1 MPPFQQKAP
10 TAYLVIRQGGRW
22 SDVFRLPTDRPFVLG
37 RASHCDIVVPDD
49 RTSRRHAEITW
60 TGEHWEIRDLGSRN
74 GTAVDGRVLT
84 GPHPLRYGE
93 LIQVTACQATFVD
106 GLAEALPAT
115 SDLHPLS
122 DSGRSEQMTGELDGV
137 PTIVQQSGLDPWS
150 MGLALE
156 IAQQRTWQ
164 EACEVA
170 LQNLLQ
176 RLAHPAGG
184 IVRLESPL
192 TVAGSPPT
200 HPRLTILAARE
211 RPGKAYHR
219 VSDFLA
225 QSVISDRKGVLARNI
240 QHDPQLHDAQG
251 SQTTSTASVLCVPIA
266 SAQQLYGLI
275 HVYSRA
281 DEPMLMPPDLETALA
296 VAHMLAAAYHHFEN
310 SSKLQKRLQA
320 SQHEVKRLR
329 VQLADHDRQFD
340 MIGQSPALQR
350 LRSQLERVAG
360 TQANVLLRGESGVG
374 KEIAARYIHRLSKR
388 ADRPFIAI
396 NCGALTPSLLES
408 ELFGHEKGAFTG
420 ATERKLGKFELAH
433 GGTLLLDEVGE
444 MSPEIQVKFLRA
456 LEGQP
461 FERVG
466 GQQAIHADVRVIAA
480 TNRDLEAAVR
490 QGTFRSDLY
499 FRLRVVEISCPSL
512 RERREDILPIAV
524 HFLHLFRAQS
534 GQGPG
539 DFSPR
544 AKELLLAY
552 SWPGNIRELRNS
564 VERAHVLA
572 SGALAEPEDLALS
585 ELGLSSANASATI
598 LAEPAAYQEKSLEAV
613 ERDHILATLQFTA
626 GQKSRAAMILGIE
639 RSTLDRKLKRFDQDL
654 HEPGPP
660 S

>member
-1 MPPFQQKAP
+1 
-10 TAYLVIRQGGRW
+10 
-22 SDVFRLPTDRPFVLG
+22 
-37 RASHCDIVVPDD
+37 
-49 RTSRRHAEITW
+49 
-60 TGEHWEIRDLGSRN
+60 
-74 GTAVDGRVLT
+74 
-84 GPHPLRYGE
+84 
-93 LIQVTACQATFVD
+93 
-106 GLAEALPAT
+106 
-115 SDLHPLS
+115 
-122 DSGRSEQMTGELDGV
+122 
-137 PTIVQQSGLDPWS
+137 
-150 MGLALE
+150 
-156 IAQQRTWQ
+156 
-164 EACEVA
+164 
-170 LQNLLQ
+170 
-176 RLAHPAGG
+176 
-184 IVRLESPL
+184 
-192 TVAGSPPT
+192 
-200 HPRLTILAARE
+200 
-211 RPGKAYHR
+211 
-219 VSDFLA
+219 
-225 QSVISDRKGVLARNI
+225 
-240 QHDPQLHDAQG
+240 
-251 SQTTSTASVLCVPIA
+251 
-266 SAQQLYGLI
+266 
-275 HVYSRA
+275 
-281 DEPMLMPPDLETALA
+281 
-296 VAHMLAAAYHHFEN
+296 
-310 SSKLQKRLQA
+310 
-320 SQHEVKRLR
+320 
-329 VQLADHDRQFD
+329 
-340 MIGQSPALQR
+340 
-350 LRSQLERVAG
+350 
-360 TQANVLLRGESGVG
+360 
-374 KEIAARYIHRLSKR
+374 
-388 ADRPFIAI
+388 
-396 NCGALTPSLLES
+396 LTPSLLES

>member
-1 MPPFQQKAP
+1 
-10 TAYLVIRQGGRW
+10 
-22 SDVFRLPTDRPFVLG
+22 
-37 RASHCDIVVPDD
+37 
-49 RTSRRHAEITW
+49 
-60 TGEHWEIRDLGSRN
+60 
-74 GTAVDGRVLT
+74 
-84 GPHPLRYGE
+84 
-93 LIQVTACQATFVD
+93 
-106 GLAEALPAT
+106 
-115 SDLHPLS
+115 
-122 DSGRSEQMTGELDGV
+122 
-137 PTIVQQSGLDPWS
+137 
-150 MGLALE
+150 
-156 IAQQRTWQ
+156 
-164 EACEVA
+164 
-170 LQNLLQ
+170 
-176 RLAHPAGG
+176 
-184 IVRLESPL
+184 
-192 TVAGSPPT
+192 
-200 HPRLTILAARE
+200 
-211 RPGKAYHR
+211 
-219 VSDFLA
+219 
-225 QSVISDRKGVLARNI
+225 
-240 QHDPQLHDAQG
+240 LHDAQG